1 MVVISAKALLVQLL
15 LGLLLASF
23 SKLSHVKGFDLPTI
37 YDTLPDLGFQP
48 LQITP
53 GRFRPRPGT
62 EKEFQPSPRVRLPPP
77 PPSPS
82 PPPPSSDLPSLIGPI
97 IIGLLAPP
105 IRPPLIIPPGFPGR
119 PSINNPTP
127 SSPSPPGNKSPS
139 PPPPPEC
146 KPSLKP
152 PPPPQVKAPS
162 PAPAN
167 QPPPPRAPSPSPSP
181 APSPAKL
188 PTPPPVTAPSP
199 SPHAK
204 KPPPPPP
211 ASPPSIANPSVMA
224 PSPSP
229 VEKQPFIPRRPI
241 QPIILPPLLPTA
253 EIRTVKGLVYCKSC
267 NSYGAPTLL
276 NASLLQGASV
286 KLVCYNGK
294 KGIIESATT
303 NNNGVFLIMLK
314 SLSGADIS
322 KCRVYLL
329 KSPNPTCNVPTD
341 FNGGKTGALLKQ
353 VVPPKPPI
361 VTPAMRLPEQP
372 PIFDFYDVGP
382 FIFEASSK
390 LPCMTY

>member
-37 YDTLPDLGFQP
+37 DDTLPDLGFQP

-62 EKEFQPSPRVRLPPP
+62 EKEFQPSPRVRF
-77 PPSPS
+77 
-82 PPPPSSDLPSLIGPI
+82 
-97 IIGLLAPP
+97 LLV
-105 IRPPLIIPPGFPGR
+105 FP
-119 PSINNPTP
+119 PTP

-139 PPPPPEC
+139 PPPPPPPEC

-167 QPPPPRAPSPSPSP
+167 QPPLPRAPSPSPAKQPTPSP
-181 APSPAKL
+181 AKQPSPSPAKL

-229 VEKQPFIPRRPI
+229 VEKQPFIRRRPI
-241 QPIILPPLLPTA
+241 KPIILPPLLPTA
-253 EIRTVKGLVYCKSC
+253 ETRTVKGLVYCKSC
-267 NSYGAPTLL
+267 NSYGAPILL

-303 NNNGVFLIMLK
+303 NNNGVFLITLK

>member
-37 YDTLPDLGFQP
+37 DDTLPDLGFQP

-53 GRFRPRPGT
+53 GRFRRRPGT
-62 EKEFQPSPRVRLPPP
+62 EKEFQPSSRVQLPPPPPSPSPSPPP

-82 PPPPSSDLPSLIGPI
+82 PPPPSSDLSSLIGPI

-105 IRPPLIIPPGFPGR
+105 IRPPLII
-119 PSINNPTP
+119 
-127 SSPSPPGNKSPS
+127 
-139 PPPPPEC
+139 PPEC

-167 QPPPPRAPSPSPSP
+167 QPPPPRAPSPSPAKQPTPSPAP

-211 ASPPSIANPSVMA
+211 ASPPSIANPPVMA
-224 PSPSP
+224 PPPSP

-241 QPIILPPLLPTA
+241 KPIILPPLLPTA
-253 EIRTVKGLVYCKSC
+253 EIRTVQGLVYCKSC

-294 KGIIESATT
+294 NGIIESATT

-329 KSPNPTCNVPTD
+329 KSPDPTCNVPTD

-361 VTPAMRLPEQP
+361 VSPAMRLPEQP

-390 LPCMTY
+390 LPCIG